1 MHKESWLTYVLSGA
15 IILLSP
21 IAAYATARSDAWIT
35 MKAKTALYLDEDIK
49 GTTISV
55 DTINGRVTLH
65 GKVEGEQE
73 KSRAAEAVKTIEGV
87 TNVRNL
93 LRVASSAQKA
103 AMTQRSDDLI
113 ASDVA
118 KRLKTDRGLDNSSIS
133 VKSVD
138 KGAVILTGKAAS
150 LDDHQ
155 RALYYA
161 ASAPGV
167 HRVVSEINVSDT
179 LPDDDFKTDV
189 VIKRTSGAV
198 RSDLWITSATKM
210 RLAADSRT
218 PATEIN
224 VDSREGVVTLFGM
237 VPSQDAKAAA
247 AEMAQGVAGV
257 KRVENQIEVVSTAKQ
272 EMVQA
277 RDEEIQEGVRKA
289 LSDRGEQENANI
301 NVQVENGVVRLTG
314 TVPTWQ
320 RNLSAVYVARS
331 VAGVRSIRNE
341 MTVKSAGPDR
351 S

>member
-65 GKVEGEQE
+65 GKVEGERE

-93 LRVASSAQKA
+93 LHVASSAQKA

-138 KGAVILTGKAAS
+138 KGAVVLTGKAAS

-167 HRVVSEINVSDT
+167 HRVVSEIDVSDT

-224 VDSREGVVTLFGM
+224 VDSRDGVVTLFGM
-237 VPSQDAKAAA
+237 VPSQDSKAAA